1 MPASSVEPEGP
12 QPSPGSAGHQPRAH
26 KPRKRTMKRVL
37 ALLMSVSIGLLIGEF
52 IVRVREEAG
61 LRGAWASIWEDDRV
75 PTSFG
80 GEKQGLAPDPELS
93 FTYNPDL
100 PYVNSLGIQAPEIS
114 AKDPSGPMRVIVIG
128 DSVAARPLEPPKDAW
143 VSMVGEDLTGRAEV
157 INAAIIGYTIYQE
170 RLLLEGRLLS
180 LEPDLVVLQ
189 YTLNDNERFLH
200 RFNKEV
206 GLLLTEEARR
216 AFVSDEGGPLAWL
229 PKSSYLVL
237 RLRFALLQF
246 RLSHKRYPWERHAGF
261 ARAWEEDSWE
271 FVRDQLSAI
280 HQSVKSV
287 GGRLAVIIF
296 PFVPQFNK
304 KLVQSEP
311 QRVLYPQSRMS
322 DLCEEMGIPLHDLYS
337 FLADRGGASLFR
349 DLVHLNPDGHR
360 LVADEIVRYL
370 EEGDFVP
377 SNQGQLPD

>member
-1 MPASSVEPEGP
+1 
-12 QPSPGSAGHQPRAH
+12 
-26 KPRKRTMKRVL
+26 MKHVL

-61 LRGAWASIWEDDRV
+61 LRGAWASIWEDSRV

-80 GEKQGLAPDPELS
+80 AEKHGLAPDPELS
-93 FTYNPDL
+93 FTYNPEL
-100 PYVNSLGIQAPEIS
+100 PYVNSLGIQAPEIT
-114 AKDPSGPMRVIVIG
+114 AKDPAGPMRIIVIG

-143 VSMVGEDLTGRAEV
+143 VTMVGEELRGRAEV
-157 INAAIIGYTIYQE
+157 INAAIIAYTIYQE
-170 RLLLEGRLLS
+170 RLLLESRLLS

-189 YTLNDNERFLH
+189 YTLNDNQRFLH

-206 GLLLTEEARR
+206 DLLLTEEARR
-216 AFVSDEGGPLAWL
+216 AFVSHEGDPLAWL
-229 PKSSYLVL
+229 PESSYLAL

-246 RLSHKRYPWERHAGF
+246 RLHQRKYPWERHAGF

-280 HQSVKSV
+280 HQSVRSV
-287 GGRLAVIIF
+287 GGRLAVVMF

-304 KLVQSEP
+304 KLIQDEP
-311 QRVLYPQSRMS
+311 ERVLYPQGRMS
-322 DLCEEMGIPLHDLYS
+322 DLCQEMGIPLHDFYS
-337 FLADRGGASLFR
+337 FLTDRGGASLFR

-360 LVADEIVRYL
+360 MVADEVVRYL
-370 EEGDFVP
+370 EEGGFVP
-377 SNQGQLPD
+377 SSESQLSD

>member
-1 MPASSVEPEGP
+1 
-12 QPSPGSAGHQPRAH
+12 
-26 KPRKRTMKRVL
+26 MKRVL
-37 ALLMSVSIGLLIGEF
+37 ALLMSVSIGLLMGEF

-80 GEKQGLAPDPELS
+80 AKNHGLAPDPELS
-93 FTYNPDL
+93 FTYNPKF
-100 PYVNSLGIQAPEIS
+100 PYVNSLGIQAPEIP
-114 AKDPSGPMRVIVIG
+114 AKDPAGPMRIIVIG
-128 DSVAARPLEPPKDAW
+128 DSVAARPLNPPKDAW
-143 VSMVGEDLTGRAEV
+143 VTMVGEDLAGRAEV

-170 RLLLEGRLLS
+170 RLLLESRLLS
-180 LEPDLVVLQ
+180 LQPDLVVLQ

-200 RFNKEV
+200 RFNMEI

-216 AFVSDEGGPLAWL
+216 AFVRDEGDPLAWL
-229 PKSSYLVL
+229 PKSSYLAL

-246 RLSHKRYPWERHAGF
+246 RLSQRKYPWERHAGF

-287 GGRLAVIIF
+287 GGRLAVVIF

-322 DLCEEMGIPLHDLYS
+322 DLCKEMEIPLHDLYS

-370 EEGDFVP
+370 EEGNFVP
-377 SNQGQLPD
+377 SSQGQLSD

>member
-1 MPASSVEPEGP
+1 M
-12 QPSPGSAGHQPRAH
+12 
-26 KPRKRTMKRVL
+26 MKRVL

-80 GEKQGLAPDPELS
+80 AENHGLAPDPELS

-100 PYVNSLGIQAPEIS
+100 PYVNSLGIQAPEIT
-114 AKDPSGPMRVIVIG
+114 AKDPAGPMRIIVIG

-143 VSMVGEDLTGRAEV
+143 VTMVGEDLTGRAEV

-170 RLLLEGRLLS
+170 RLLLESRLLS
-180 LEPDLVVLQ
+180 LQPDLVVLQ
-189 YTLNDNERFLH
+189 YTLNDNGRFLH

-216 AFVSDEGGPLAWL
+216 AFVRDEGDPLAWL
-229 PKSSYLVL
+229 PKSSYLAL
-237 RLRFALLQF
+237 RLRFTLLQF
-246 RLSHKRYPWERHAGF
+246 RLSQRKYPWERHAGF

-280 HQSVKSV
+280 HQSVESV
-287 GGRLAVIIF
+287 GGRLAVVIF

-322 DLCEEMGIPLHDLYS
+322 DLCKEMGIPLHDLYS

-377 SNQGQLPD
+377 GSQDQLAD